1 MPKAGQVTR
10 RQLHEGEET
19 MHALFEKQ
27 GHIATITMNRPD
39 ALNALS
45 PEMICR
51 LVDYWQEVHDD
62 DNIRVAIV
70 TGAGAKSFCSG
81 ADLGQLIPLF
91 TGARKPQNEYEERV
105 VKDRGLT
112 GIGILR
118 DFDTVKPVVAAVNGF
133 AVAGG
138 TEMLQG
144 TDIRVAADHARF
156 GLQEVK
162 WAIFPGGGSTVRLPR
177 QIPYCRAMEI
187 LITGDLISAQEAFDV
202 GLINKVVPAANLM
215 EAAMEYAE
223 KLAKNGP
230 IAVQA
235 IRRSARECI
244 GHPEKEA
251 LAMEAKFSA
260 PVFQTE
266 DAKEGPKAFMEKRE
280 PVFKGR

>member
-1 MPKAGQVTR
+1 
-10 RQLHEGEET
+10 
-19 MHALFEKQ
+19 MHALYEKQ
-27 GHIATITMNRPD
+27 GHVAIITLNRPE

-51 LVDYWQEVHDD
+51 LADYWKEVR
-62 DNIRVAIV
+62 DNPDIRVAVV
-70 TGAGAKSFCSG
+70 TGAGPKSFCSG

-91 TGARKPQNEYEERV
+91 TKARTPQNDYEKRV
-105 VKDRGLT
+105 VEDRDMT
-112 GIGILR
+112 MNAILR
-118 DFDTVKPVVAAVNGF
+118 NFDTVKPVVAAVNGF

-138 TEMLQG
+138 TELLQG
-144 TDIRVAADHARF
+144 TDLRVASEKARF

-187 LITGDLISAQEAFDV
+187 LITGDLISAQEAYMI
-202 GLINKVVPAANLM
+202 GLINKVVPQEKVM
-215 EAAMEYAE
+215 DAAMEYAA

-230 IAVQA
+230 VAVQA

-244 GHPEKEA
+244 GYPEKV
-251 LAMEAKFSA
+251 AMEMETKFMA
-260 PVFQTE
+260 PVMKTE
-266 DAKEGPKAFMEKRE
+266 DAVEGPRAFMEKRE

>member
-1 MPKAGQVTR
+1 
-10 RQLHEGEET
+10 

-27 GHIATITMNRPD
+27 GHIGIITLNRPE

-45 PEMICR
+45 PEMLCQ
-51 LVDYWQEVHDD
+51 LVDHWKEVR
-62 DNIRVAIV
+62 DNPDIRVAVV
-70 TGAGAKSFCSG
+70 TGAGPKSFCSG

-91 TGARKPQNEYEERV
+91 NGARTPQNDFEKRV
-105 VKDRGLT
+105 VEDRTLT

-138 TEMLQG
+138 TELLQG
-144 TDIRVAADHARF
+144 TDIRVASEKARF

-187 LITGDLISAQEAFDV
+187 LITGDLISAQEAYMI
-202 GLINKVVPAANLM
+202 GLVNKVVPQENVM
-215 EAAMEYAE
+215 EAAMEYAA

-244 GHPEKEA
+244 GYPEKEA
-251 LAMEAKFSA
+251 MDMEQKFMA
-260 PVFQTE
+260 PVFKTE
-266 DAKEGPKAFMEKRE
+266 DAVEGPRAFMEKRE